1 MTKLIVN
8 ISANQVYDMDN
19 HMFNWIAI
27 AISILSG
34 LIAIVTIGV
43 AIYELIS
50 FKNFKKQIE
59 ELENKQK
66 QRNAEMEKRM
76 VETTNLKAKVDD
88 NLIDIRE
95 NNVAT
100 SAIGIVN
107 TLNKMQRGDG
117 NTSLIISSSLD
128 VFENSIPDHFNDSTT
143 FCFFLNDIALLFNV
157 ISIYAGRINSA
168 IQDEVLK
175 QMIKIKEKVQLSNL
189 RGSIK
194 EDDAEKII
202 QFEDKINKSIEE
214 TQKKI
219 AQAN

>member
-43 AIYELIS
+43 AIYGLIS
-50 FKNFKKQIE
+50 FKNFKKLIE

-100 SAIGIVN
+100 LAIGIVN

>member
-34 LIAIVTIGV
+34 FIAIVTIGV
-43 AIYELIS
+43 AIYGLIS

-107 TLNKMQRGDG
+107 TLNKMQRDDG

-128 VFENSIPDHFNDSTT
+128 VFENSISDHFNDSTT

>member
-43 AIYELIS
+43 AIYGLIS

-128 VFENSIPDHFNDSTT
+128 VFENSISDHFNDSTT

>member
-43 AIYELIS
+43 AIYGLIS
-50 FKNFKKQIE
+50 FKNFKKLIE

-107 TLNKMQRGDG
+107 
-117 NTSLIISSSLD
+117 
-128 VFENSIPDHFNDSTT
+128 
-143 FCFFLNDIALLFNV
+143 
-157 ISIYAGRINSA
+157 GRL
-168 IQDEVLK
+168 Q
-175 QMIKIKEKVQLSNL
+175 
-189 RGSIK
+189 
-194 EDDAEKII
+194 
-202 QFEDKINKSIEE
+202 
-214 TQKKI
+214 
-219 AQAN
+219 

>member
-43 AIYELIS
+43 AIYGLIS

-76 VETTNLKAKVDD
+76 VEITNLKAKVDD

>member
-43 AIYELIS
+43 AIYGLIS

-76 VETTNLKAKVDD
+76 VETANLKAKVDD

-128 VFENSIPDHFNDSTT
+128 VFENSISDHFNDSTT

>member
-43 AIYELIS
+43 AIYGLIS

-100 SAIGIVN
+100 SVIGIVN

-128 VFENSIPDHFNDSTT
+128 VFENSISDHFNDSTT

>member
-43 AIYELIS
+43 AIYGLIS
-50 FKNFKKQIE
+50 FKNFKKLIE

>member
-43 AIYELIS
+43 AIYGLIS

-128 VFENSIPDHFNDSTT
+128 VFENSVSDHFNDSTT

-202 QFEDKINKSIEE
+202 QFEDKINKSIEK

>member
-43 AIYELIS
+43 AIYGLIS

-143 FCFFLNDIALLFNV
+143 FCFFFNDIALLFNV

-168 IQDEVLK
+168 TQDEVLK

-194 EDDAEKII
+194 EGDAEKII

>member
-19 HMFNWIAI
+19 HMFNWITI

-43 AIYELIS
+43 AIYGLIS

-219 AQAN
+219 VQAN

>member
-43 AIYELIS
+43 AIYGLIS

-128 VFENSIPDHFNDSTT
+128 VFENSISDHFNDSTT

-202 QFEDKINKSIEE
+202 QFEDKINKSIEK

>member
-27 AISILSG
+27 AILILSG

-43 AIYELIS
+43 AIYGLIS

>member
-43 AIYELIS
+43 AIYGLIS

-168 IQDEVLK
+168 IQYEVLK

-194 EDDAEKII
+194 EGDAEKII

>member
-43 AIYELIS
+43 AIYGLIS

-59 ELENKQK
+59 ELENRQK

-76 VETTNLKAKVDD
+76 VETANLKAKVDD

>member
-43 AIYELIS
+43 AIYGLIS

>member
-34 LIAIVTIGV
+34 LIAIVAIGV
-43 AIYELIS
+43 AIYGLIS

-76 VETTNLKAKVDD
+76 VETANLKAKVDD

-128 VFENSIPDHFNDSTT
+128 VFENSISDHFNDSTT

>member
-43 AIYELIS
+43 AIYGLIS

-219 AQAN
+219 VQAN

>member
-43 AIYELIS
+43 AIYGLIS

-76 VETTNLKAKVDD
+76 VETANLKAKVDD

>member
-43 AIYELIS
+43 AIYGLIS

-143 FCFFLNDIALLFNV
+143 FCFFFNDIALLFNV

>member
-43 AIYELIS
+43 AIYGLIS

-66 QRNAEMEKRM
+66 QRNAEMEKR

-143 FCFFLNDIALLFNV
+143 FCFFFNDIALLFNE

>member
-43 AIYELIS
+43 AIYGLIS

-59 ELENKQK
+59 EFENKQK

>member
-43 AIYELIS
+43 AIYGLIS
-50 FKNFKKQIE
+50 FKNFKKLIE

-95 NNVAT
+95 NNVET

>member
-1 MTKLIVN
+1 
-8 ISANQVYDMDN
+8 
-19 HMFNWIAI
+19 MFNWIAI

-43 AIYELIS
+43 AIYGLIS

-128 VFENSIPDHFNDSTT
+128 VFENSISDHFNDSTT

>member
-43 AIYELIS
+43 AIYGLIS

-59 ELENKQK
+59 EFENKQK

-202 QFEDKINKSIEE
+202 QFEDKINKSIEK